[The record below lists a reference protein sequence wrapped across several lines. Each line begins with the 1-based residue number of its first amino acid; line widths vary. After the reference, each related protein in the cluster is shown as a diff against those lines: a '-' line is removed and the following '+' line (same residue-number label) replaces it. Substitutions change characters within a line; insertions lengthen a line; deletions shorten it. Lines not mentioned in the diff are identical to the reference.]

1 MEKLLI
7 RGGRPLSGHVRI
19 SGAKNAALPILAA
32 TLLTDEPV
40 TLSNVP
46 HLRDITTTIQLLGRL
61 GVEVVMGDHM
71 TLTVNAAHLT
81 QLVAPYEL
89 VKTMRSSILVLGPL
103 LARFG
108 EAEVSLPGGCA
119 IGTRPV
125 DLHLTAL
132 EALGAT
138 ISVENGYIKATTRGR
153 LQGAHITFPKVTVT
167 GTENI
172 MMAATLAKGI
182 TVLDNAACE
191 PEVVDLANCL
201 IAMGARI
208 DGAGTSRIEIEGV
221 DRLYGTSYRVIPDR
235 IETATFL
242 TAAAMTMGDVTTK
255 YTDASLLDV
264 VLEKL
269 SETGADI
276 TTTADTIRLD
286 MHGRRPKAVSL
297 VTAPYPLFPTDMQAQ
312 FTAMNAVAQ
321 GRSEVVE
328 TIFENRFMHIAE
340 LARMGANVLQNGNT
354 VICEGI
360 PRLTGAEVMATDL
373 RASASLVLAALVA
386 EGTTT
391 VDRIYHID
399 RGYEFIEEKLQGLGA
414 DIRRVGGA
422 KEGD

>member
-7 RGGRPLSGHVRI
+7 TGGRALTGHVRI
-19 SGAKNAALPILAA
+19 SGAKNSALPILAA
-32 TLLTDEPV
+32 TLLTDEPI

-46 HLRDITTTIQLLGRL
+46 HLRDITTTIQLLGRM
-61 GVEVVMGDHM
+61 GVDVVMGDHM
-71 TLTVNAAHLT
+71 TLTVHATNLT

-89 VKTMRSSILVLGPL
+89 VRTMRSSILVLGPL

-138 ISVENGYIKATTRGR
+138 ITVENGYIKAKSNGR
-153 LQGAHITFPKVTVT
+153 LKGAHITFPKVTVT

-172 MMAATLAKGI
+172 LMAACLAQGV
-182 TVLDNAACE
+182 TVLDNSACE
-191 PEVVDLANCL
+191 PEVTDLANCL
-201 IAMGARI
+201 VAMGARI
-208 DGAGTSRIEIEGV
+208 HGIGTTRLEIEGV
-221 DRLYGTSYRVIPDR
+221 ESLHGTTYRVIPDR

-242 TAAAMTMGDVTTK
+242 TAAAMTMGDVTAR
-255 YTDASLLDV
+255 YTDPSLLEI

-269 SETGADI
+269 AETGADI
-276 TTTADTIRLD
+276 TTSSDSIRLN
-286 MHGRRPKAVSL
+286 MHGNRPKAVSL

-312 FTAMNAVAQ
+312 FTAMNAIAH

-340 LARMGANVLQNGNT
+340 LARMGANVSQNGNT

-360 PRLTGAEVMATDL
+360 PRLTGAQVMATDL

-414 DIRRVGGA
+414 DIRRIGNL
-422 KEGD
+422 KEE

>member
-1 MEKLLI
+1 
-7 RGGRPLSGHVRI
+7 
-19 SGAKNAALPILAA
+19 
-32 TLLTDEPV
+32 
-40 TLSNVP
+40 
-46 HLRDITTTIQLLGRL
+46 
-61 GVEVVMGDHM
+61 
-71 TLTVNAAHLT
+71 
-81 QLVAPYEL
+81 
-89 VKTMRSSILVLGPL
+89 

-138 ISVENGYIKATTRGR
+138 ITVENGYIKAKSNGR
-153 LQGAHITFPKVTVT
+153 LKGAHITFPKVTVT

-172 MMAATLAKGI
+172 LMAACLAEGV
-182 TVLDNAACE
+182 TVLENAACE
-191 PEVVDLANCL
+191 PEVTDLANCL
-201 IAMGARI
+201 IAMGAHI
-208 DGAGTSRIEIEGV
+208 HGIGTTRLEIEGV
-221 DRLYGTSYRVIPDR
+221 KSLHGTTYRVIPDR

-255 YTDASLLDV
+255 YTDPSLLEI
-264 VLEKL
+264 VLDKL

-276 TTTADTIRLD
+276 TTTSDSIRLN
-286 MHGRRPKAVSL
+286 MHGNRPKAVSL

-312 FTAMNAVAQ
+312 FTAMNAIAQ

-340 LARMGANVLQNGNT
+340 LARMGANVTQSGNT

-360 PRLTGAEVMATDL
+360 PHLTGAQVMATDL

-414 DIRRVGGA
+414 DIRRIGNI
-422 KEGD
+422 KEEA

>member
-1 MEKLLI
+1 
-7 RGGRPLSGHVRI
+7 
-19 SGAKNAALPILAA
+19 
-32 TLLTDEPV
+32 
-40 TLSNVP
+40 
-46 HLRDITTTIQLLGRL
+46 
-61 GVEVVMGDHM
+61 
-71 TLTVNAAHLT
+71 
-81 QLVAPYEL
+81 
-89 VKTMRSSILVLGPL
+89 
-103 LARFG
+103 
-108 EAEVSLPGGCA
+108 
-119 IGTRPV
+119 
-125 DLHLTAL
+125 
-132 EALGAT
+132 
-138 ISVENGYIKATTRGR
+138 
-153 LQGAHITFPKVTVT
+153 
-167 GTENI
+167 
-172 MMAATLAKGI
+172 
-182 TVLDNAACE
+182 
-191 PEVVDLANCL
+191 
-201 IAMGARI
+201 
-208 DGAGTSRIEIEGV
+208 
-221 DRLYGTSYRVIPDR
+221 
-235 IETATFL
+235 
-242 TAAAMTMGDVTTK
+242 MTMGDVTTK

-276 TTTADTIRLD
+276 TTTADTIRLN

-312 FTAMNAVAQ
+312 FTAMNAVAE

-414 DIRRVGGA
+414 DIRRVGGS
-422 KEGD
+422 KEGH